1 MRLLFIEDDSTIV
14 SFVGQGLRQ
23 AGFTVAHAADGSSGL
38 SLALTEPFDAAIVD
52 IMLPVMDGLTVVQAL
67 RQRRVCLPVLILSA
81 RRALDERVRGLQI
94 GADDYLTKPFAFT
107 ELLARIR
114 ALLRRGTAQ
123 PASTTLT
130 VGELHID
137 LLARSVHR
145 GDRRIDLQP
154 REFSLLEYMA
164 RNAGWV
170 LSKTMILERVW
181 DLHFDPGTNVVESR
195 VCRLRDKIDQPC
207 DAPMIH
213 TVRGVGYVLRPPA

>member
-1 MRLLFIEDDSTIV
+1 MRVLFIEDDSTIV

-23 AGFTVAHAADGSSGL
+23 AGFAVAHAADGCSGL
-38 SLALTEPFDAAIVD
+38 NLALTEPFDAAIVD
-52 IMLPVMDGLTVVQAL
+52 IMLPVMDGLTVVQTL

-81 RRALDERVRGLQI
+81 RRALDERVQGLQI

-107 ELLARIR
+107 ELLARVR

-123 PASTTLT
+123 PASTALT

-164 RNAGWV
+164 RNAGWL

-181 DLHFDPGTNVVESR
+181 DLHFDPGSNVVESR
-195 VCRLRDKIDQPC
+195 VCRLRDKVDQPC

-213 TVRGVGYVLRPPA
+213 TVRGVGYVLRPSG